1 MRSFSGNEKV
11 AKTIIIISD
20 GENHEDD
27 AIGMAKQAREKG
39 IIIHTVGM
47 GTTNGVPIPMKNS
60 YGQTSFMMDRNGSPV
75 TTKLNEQMLQEI
87 AAAGGGVYSR
97 EDFSPILKALDDLEK
112 TDFESQE
119 FNVYNERF
127 QVFLILGLVCLF
139 LDICILDRKNQL
151 LKKIDVFKIKI

>member
-1 MRSFSGNEKV
+1 
-11 AKTIIIISD
+11 
-20 GENHEDD
+20 
-27 AIGMAKQAREKG
+27 
-39 IIIHTVGM
+39 
-47 GTTNGVPIPMKNS
+47 
-60 YGQTSFMMDRNGSPV
+60 
-75 TTKLNEQMLQEI
+75 MLQEI